1 MNNKKK
7 ILIHTIVFSPDGV
20 STGYLYNDIALGFK
34 NAGYDVVVL
43 STTPHFNVVLEQ
55 LTKQPMKWCVWGL
68 YKRSE
73 FNGIPV
79 YHVPL
84 KKFKSVL
91 LRLIGFVY
99 WHIVSFFVG
108 LFTKNVD
115 VILSPSP
122 PLTKIEGL

>member
-91 LRLIGFVY
+91 NGAC
-99 WHIVSFFVG
+99 SFYSV
-108 LFTKNVD
+108 V
-115 VILSPSP
+115 V
-122 PLTKIEGL
+122 